1 MAEIPIRF
9 VSLCHMFGV
18 LIIAFGV
25 ESNKT
30 SLTSIL
36 VPLGMGIMIP
46 VSNLEE
52 TFIIALFLFFFIYFQ
67 MGTYAYRCFHL
78 RRLKKPDRISKL
90 LAGLTLA
97 IVGLLLFSLVE
108 TEANYQVRTL

>member
-1 MAEIPIRF
+1 MAEIPTRF

-46 VSNLEE
+46 VSSSRQ
-52 TFIIALFLFFFIYFQ
+52 LFMAILFVTCKFLDGGVCLSLFQ
-67 MGTYAYRCFHL
+67 
-78 RRLKKPDRISKL
+78 
-90 LAGLTLA
+90 
-97 IVGLLLFSLVE
+97 
-108 TEANYQVRTL
+108 TEKMEKAKSNI

>member
-1 MAEIPIRF
+1 MQYSDFFSSILAFWVTLVAMAEIPIRF

-52 TFIIALFLFFFIYFQ
+52 TFIIALFLFFLHIFSDGDI
-67 MGTYAYRCFHL
+67 CL
-78 RRLKKPDRISKL
+78 S
-90 LAGLTLA
+90 
-97 IVGLLLFSLVE
+97 LFSLE
-108 TEANYQVRTL
+108 KAEEA

>member
-52 TFIIALFLFFFIYFQ
+52 AFIIALFFFFPY
-67 MGTYAYRCFHL
+67 
-78 RRLKKPDRISKL
+78 ISRWGHML
-90 LAGLTLA
+90 
-97 IVGLLLFSLVE
+97 IVVFTWEGWKSLIGSQS
-108 TEANYQVRTL
+108 Y